1 MPRSIGQPATML
13 YVKAIDVA
21 ASTQA
26 LNVTRLVKADNL
38 CLRLQANCSY
48 ANVTYVRVWDSLRVL
63 MPVLGDTAH
72 GTALRM
78 DMKRL
83 VAGTDSGTVTYFRD
97 SMRSDGS
104 SGHINTNFAM
114 PTGNFQY
121 HFSNY
126 INTAALKPTG
136 TTQPF
141 DMGGSDAIT
150 GFNAAWCI
158 RGGIATNGVVS
169 SRIQLYEGTI
179 AVQYDT
185 SIASNGMWV
194 NTALAGTMNR
204 IFMKNGV
211 SVDTRTRGGSASYTI
226 GNLLIFRTG
235 TTGLV
240 RSTRATRGVTAGVAI
255 TSVQAVSLT
264 NAFRNSK

>member
-1 MPRSIGQPATML
+1 ML
-13 YVKAIDVA
+13 YIKKINDTAP
-21 ASTQA
+21 TQA
-26 LNVTRLVKADNL
+26 LNVTRVVKADNL

-48 ANVTYVRVWDSLRVL
+48 ANVSYVRLWDSINVIL
-63 MPVLGDTAH
+63 PVLGDTAH
-72 GTALRM
+72 SLALLM

-83 VAGTDSGTVTYFRD
+83 VVGSATGVITFFRD
-97 SMRSDGS
+97 SIRGTGGATGS
-104 SGHINTNFAM
+104 YVNTNFAM

-121 HFSNY
+121 HYSTY
-126 INTAALKPTG
+126 LNTAALKPTG

-141 DMGGSDAIT
+141 DMGGSDITT

-158 RGGIATNGVVS
+158 RGGIATANLIS
-169 SRIQLYEGTI
+169 SRLQLYEGTL
-179 AVQYDT
+179 VVNYDT

-211 SVDTRTRGGSASYTI
+211 SVDTRTRVGSTSYTI
-226 GNLLIFRTG
+226 GDLLLFRTLTGG
-235 TTGLV
+235 TVG
-240 RSTRATRGVTAGVAI
+240 SSRATRGVTAGVAI